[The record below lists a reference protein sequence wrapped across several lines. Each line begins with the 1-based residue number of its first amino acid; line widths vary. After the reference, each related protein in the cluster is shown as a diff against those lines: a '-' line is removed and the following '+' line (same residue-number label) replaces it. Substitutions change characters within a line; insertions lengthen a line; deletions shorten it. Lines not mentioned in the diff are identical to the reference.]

1 MLAFSCLVLSGM
13 LGAAA
18 GAWALDL
25 DDPAVVEFLDEL
37 IAEEEVGEAQAR
49 GVLALAEFRPE
60 VIEQMSRAPERTIE
74 WAAYRRIFMD
84 GERISSGQA
93 FARLHAGTLA
103 DVVRDTGVPES
114 VMLGIL
120 GVETRFGRI
129 TGNRRVLDSLATLA
143 FHHPRRGDF
152 FRRELKDFLVLH
164 SEGALDAT
172 KALGSYA
179 GAMGRPQFIP
189 SSYRRYAV
197 DGDGDG
203 RRDLFSSWRDVLSSV
218 AGYLRAHG
226 WKRGAGVAVPAALAE
241 GSTATPQE
249 KGLSPPASV
258 GVLRAAGVL
267 FDDALADETPAGL
280 LLMQGADGPEHWV
293 ALPNF
298 YVITRYN
305 RSYMY
310 ALVVHQLGE
319 AITAPDRG

>member
-1 MLAFSCLVLSGM
+1 MCAA

-18 GAWALDL
+18 MDL
-25 DDPAVVEFLDEL
+25 DDPQVREFLEEL
-37 IAEEEVGEAQAR
+37 IAEERVAAAQAR
-49 GVLALAEFRPE
+49 ELLAAAQFRPE
-60 VIEQMSRAPERTIE
+60 VIEQMSRAPERTVE

-84 GERISSGQA
+84 NARITAGKA
-93 FARLHAGTLA
+93 FSRLHEQPLA
-103 DVVRDTGVPES
+103 EVADETGVADS

-129 TGNRRVLDSLATLA
+129 TGNHRVLDVLATLA

-152 FRRELKDFLVLH
+152 FRRELKDFLVLD
-164 SEGALDAT
+164 SEGALNAAE
-172 KALGSYA
+172 ALGSYA

-203 RRDLFSSWRDVLSSV
+203 RRDLFGNWRDVLSSI
-218 AGYLRAHG
+218 AGYLNAHG
-226 WKRGAGVAVPAALAE
+226 WRRGGAVALPASLAE
-241 GSTATPQE
+241 GSTAQPQE
-249 KGLSPPASV
+249 RGLSPPTTV
-258 GVLRAAGVL
+258 GALRAAGVL
-267 FDDALADETPAGL
+267 FDEGVGDSTPAGL
-280 LLMQGADGPEHWV
+280 LLMQGANGPEYWL

-319 AITAPDRG
+319 AIISADTG